1 VSILRAVRADFFQPD
16 APDQVVGMAEWD
28 GRATRISAEDGD
40 VRTVLER
47 VFRPSAVAITDE
59 ALLPRGARGETVM
72 EPGDLQWF
80 LAAARLRAE
89 KEGLGVRFVTDTP
102 GGWDPAG
109 AYRPMGLWIAAREGG
124 LEASRQPGLGTP
136 SQ

>member
-1 VSILRAVRADFFQPD
+1 VSILRAVRAEFFRPD
-16 APDQVVGMAEWD
+16 SPDQVVGVAEWD
-28 GRATRISAEDGD
+28 GRGARISTEDD
-40 VRTVLER
+40 EVRKTLER
-47 VFRPSAVAITDE
+47 VFRPSPVAITDE
-59 ALLPRGARGETVM
+59 ALLPRGTRGETVI

-89 KEGLGVRFVTDTP
+89 KEGLGVRLVTDTP

-109 AYRPMGLWIAAREGG
+109 AYRPMGLWIADREGG
-124 LEASRQPGLGTP
+124 VEPSRQPGLGTP